1 MSRRIAPLL
10 VFFAL
15 LWSGTN
21 HAQDSATV
29 RLGFLLNFARYVEW
43 PDPALKPGAPL
54 KICLAPGD
62 GVMAGKLEEL
72 TRQVVQG
79 HPVQA
84 KQVLRPADV
93 GDCQIVYLPAEL
105 PAQTMTIWL
114 ESTSLSHT
122 LTISESPEF
131 IESGGMIG
139 LVAVGSRYRFDVNLS
154 NVRRA
159 ELRMSSYLLKLARTV
174 K

>member
-1 MSRRIAPLL
+1 M
-10 VFFAL
+10 
-15 LWSGTN
+15 
-21 HAQDSATV
+21 

-62 GVMAGKLEEL
+62 GAMAGKLDEL
-72 TRQVVQG
+72 ARQVVQG
-79 HPVQA
+79 HPVQVR
-84 KQVLRPADV
+84 QVLRPADV
-93 GDCQIVYLPAEL
+93 ADCQIVYLPSEL
-105 PAQTMTIWL
+105 PAQTLANWL
-114 ESTSLSHT
+114 ESSPLSHT
-122 LTISESPEF
+122 LTISEIPEF

-139 LVAVGSRYRFDVNLS
+139 LVSVGSRYRFDVNLG